1 MMKKI
6 ALILLLCL
14 PLLMAQTVVYVNSA
28 VVTWNLSAGLA
39 DGSAF
44 LPGDVITYEVVI
56 ARPADKVHFTLLG
69 TTALPPYT
77 VTLPAEGD
85 WVVGVRTIRVA
96 GTERLLSEFLWSD
109 GTTSPFILRFYKGP
123 AVPTNLRL
131 Q

>member
-1 MMKKI
+1 MKKI
-6 ALILLLCL
+6 ALIVLFCL
-14 PLLMAQTVVYVNSA
+14 PLLLGQTVVYVNSA

-56 ARPADKVHFTLLG
+56 ARPADKIHITLLG
-69 TTALPPYT
+69 ATALPPYT
-77 VTLPAEGD
+77 VTLPEEGD

-96 GTERLLSEFLWSD
+96 GSERILSEFLWSD
-109 GTTSPFILRFYKGP
+109 GTTNPFILRLYRGP
-123 AVPTNLRL
+123 AAPTNLRL